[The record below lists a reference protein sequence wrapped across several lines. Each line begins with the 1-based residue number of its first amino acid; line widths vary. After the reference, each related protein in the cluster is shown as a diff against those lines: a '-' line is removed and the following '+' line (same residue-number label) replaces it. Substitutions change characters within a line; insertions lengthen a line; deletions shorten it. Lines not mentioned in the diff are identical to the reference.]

1 MLEVRNGGG
10 GWGAVDSA
18 QPICGSYSPCN
29 NWLSLG
35 DLPPIHLS
43 QIPSRFMQIVANIYE
58 SPVVQIK
65 SEHRRAIGSK
75 AMPTA
80 VVRIQP

>member
-1 MLEVRNGGG
+1 MMLEVGNGGG
-10 GWGAVDSA
+10 EGGGGAVDSA
-18 QPICGSYSPCN
+18 QPVCG
-29 NWLSLG
+29 SLG

-43 QIPSRFMQIVANIYE
+43 RIPSRFMQILANIYE

-80 VVRIQP
+80 VVRFQP